1 MCTLAQIL
9 LSTALLS
16 TVALAQSNEETT
28 AANNPFSLLDDAYQV
43 KAFANLTASGASNII
58 DLTNAGTVGG
68 LSLIHI

>member
-28 AANNPFSLLDDAYQV
+28 AANNPFSLLDGRV
-43 KAFANLTASGASNII
+43 PSEGFR
-58 DLTNAGTVGG
+58 
-68 LSLIHI
+68 